1 MRRLKL
7 ISKDKFESIL
17 ARGEE
22 SLNLVGYVP
31 FLSVASGALRSLGG
45 LLQLILGF
53 SFAIGYF
60 CAFRYSKQ
68 RKIQHLL
75 YMKTGF
81 SHGFHGIANWLRAK
95 IEIIPF
101 LSLLVCLPYDRFFKK
116 RFKYSIEKLPEV
128 KTEGVTIEI

>member
-1 MRRLKL
+1 MRKLKL
-7 ISKDKFESIL
+7 ISKDRFETIL

-31 FLSVASGALRSLGG
+31 FLSIASGALRSLGG
-45 LLQLILGF
+45 LVQLILGF
-53 SFAIGYF
+53 GFAIGYF
-60 CAFRYSKQ
+60 CAFRYGKQ

-75 YMKTGF
+75 YVKTSLGY
-81 SHGFHGIANWLRAK
+81 GFHGIANWLRAK

-101 LSLLVCLPYDRFFKK
+101 FSLVFCLPYDRYFKK

-128 KTEGVTIEI
+128 KPEGVTIEI